1 MSQTAHLSFAAFGFL
16 AGVLL
21 AVFIM
26 RLRTAGL
33 ITQATATLRES
44 LARSNAEHQA
54 ARDAQGRAETH
65 LQDELRQRQSVE
77 ASLGQART
85 ELAQLAT
92 QREAERGQYAE
103 NLAFIEDTKRALSD
117 QFKNLA
123 NDIMEEKARRFTEQN
138 ESNLGNLLG
147 PLRQK
152 LTEFQSKVEHIHVE
166 DGKDRSKLEEQVRQ
180 LVGLNMAL
188 SEDAKN
194 LASALKGSSKT
205 QGNWGEMVLARVL
218 ESSGL
223 REGHEYH
230 AQQSHT
236 QEDGRRLQPDI
247 VVQLPKGR
255 SLVIDSK
262 VSLTA
267 YEAHASADDEAMR
280 NASLK
285 EHLTSMRAHVR
296 SLQKKQ
302 YQAMYQLETLDFV
315 VMFVPVEPAFMLA
328 ANHGAALFKEAWD
341 SGVLLV
347 SPSTLM
353 FVLRM
358 VEHLWRQES
367 RDRNAQDIAKR
378 GAELYDKLSA
388 FTADLAEVGTR
399 LRQAQ
404 VAYDQASR
412 KLSRGRG
419 NVISQ
424 AEQLRG
430 LGIQPTKSLNSAFS
444 SGTGE
449 DDGMAG
455 TAGLEEGDAPEV
467 KTDEGV
473 DAGSKDI
480 RTAMQETAT
489 GPGHTAERSP
499 RPGSNLARAHAFVK
513 EHIDTRT
520 PADIRRMLAEQLEL
534 KPNVANTYFYQ
545 AKNALAAAKPSV
557 E

>member
-1 MSQTAHLSFAAFGFL
+1 MTQTAHLSFAAFGFL

-54 ARDAQGRAETH
+54 ARDAQGRAETR

-77 ASLGQART
+77 AFLGQART

-230 AQQSHT
+230 AQQS
-236 QEDGRRLQPDI
+236 
-247 VVQLPKGR
+247 
-255 SLVIDSK
+255 
-262 VSLTA
+262 
-267 YEAHASADDEAMR
+267 
-280 NASLK
+280 
-285 EHLTSMRAHVR
+285 
-296 SLQKKQ
+296 
-302 YQAMYQLETLDFV
+302 
-315 VMFVPVEPAFMLA
+315 PAA
-328 ANHGAALFKEAWD
+328 
-341 SGVLLV
+341 
-347 SPSTLM
+347 
-353 FVLRM
+353 
-358 VEHLWRQES
+358 
-367 RDRNAQDIAKR
+367 
-378 GAELYDKLSA
+378 
-388 FTADLAEVGTR
+388 
-399 LRQAQ
+399 
-404 VAYDQASR
+404 
-412 KLSRGRG
+412 
-419 NVISQ
+419 
-424 AEQLRG
+424 
-430 LGIQPTKSLNSAFS
+430 
-444 SGTGE
+444 
-449 DDGMAG
+449 
-455 TAGLEEGDAPEV
+455 
-467 KTDEGV
+467 
-473 DAGSKDI
+473 
-480 RTAMQETAT
+480 
-489 GPGHTAERSP
+489 
-499 RPGSNLARAHAFVK
+499 
-513 EHIDTRT
+513 
-520 PADIRRMLAEQLEL
+520 
-534 KPNVANTYFYQ
+534 
-545 AKNALAAAKPSV
+545 
-557 E
+557 